1 MKTTFAC
8 ALSVIAA
15 LALSACASQTG
26 WNSGASQPGAVSD
39 GTAALI
45 KSQDSK
51 LDTVLASS
59 RSNGSELSQLKDS
72 INRNNSEIQSL
83 RKDFAEMQESFAAM
97 NKNVKHLAK
106 TGASGS
112 APGKSSKEVS
122 ETNDNLPKQQLMQA
136 DGKLLLGEYEW
147 VKFPEYDLSAQAR
160 IDTGASV
167 SSISAISIEKFERE
181 GKTWYRFQFPC
192 DGHKLLTMEG
202 PFVRT
207 IRTRQASAADIET
220 RPVVKLEIQLGDLTT
235 VSEFSLKDRT
245 KMDFP
250 ILIGRTF
257 LIDNAVID
265 VSKRSIQKRLK
276 AENVGSS
283 KKVEAVAEETDD
295 DVSSGKKQ
303 SKKSQPQLKN
313 RPAK

>member
-1 MKTTFAC
+1 
-8 ALSVIAA
+8 
-15 LALSACASQTG
+15 
-26 WNSGASQPGAVSD
+26 
-39 GTAALI
+39 
-45 KSQDSK
+45 
-51 LDTVLASS
+51 
-59 RSNGSELSQLKDS
+59 
-72 INRNNSEIQSL
+72 
-83 RKDFAEMQESFAAM
+83 M
-97 NKNVKHLAK
+97 NKNVKHIAK
-106 TGASGS
+106 AGAAGS
-112 APGKSSKEVS
+112 ASAKNGKEVS

-257 LIDNAVID
+257 LIDNAVVD